1 MSRLYNILNAII
13 TKLNGGAM
21 ITSASS
27 SVTVGSSS
35 YDGRYYADKS
45 VSTPTGYSVLCIK
58 ITSTTD
64 NRMATVQPI
73 YGTNYRVFTNQANT
87 AVSFTVYYYK
97 TIG

>member
-1 MSRLYNILNAII
+1 MSRLSKVLDAII
-13 TKLNGGAM
+13 SKLNGGAM

-87 AVSFTVYYYK
+87 TVSFTVYYYK